1 MKTSKVFDGTI
12 IGLTPSK
19 LILATDK
26 LIPARESSTTCLP
39 GLDPDIETF
48 ELIAVYPVQCVNLSV
63 FHRRKQKSLKARFC
77 NNRVLYFELG
87 GFEKRN
93 VSDCLLV
100 LCAVWHLRLFP

>member
-1 MKTSKVFDGTI
+1 MI
-12 IGLTPSK
+12 PALTPSK

-26 LIPARESSTTCLP
+26 LISAQESSMVCLP

-48 ELIAVYPVQCVNLSV
+48 ELIAVYPVECVNLSV
-63 FHRRKQKSLKARFC
+63 FHRRKQKSLKAHFC

-93 VSDCLLV
+93 VFD
-100 LCAVWHLRLFP
+100 